1 MPVNVEEGF
10 YLLYLD
16 GRLERLN
23 SAEFVPHKKLI
34 LTNKNVK
41 AHFYV
46 KTSSDYNQMMRRV
59 ATLRQEIKDE
69 SASTDRR

>member
-1 MPVNVEEGF
+1 MPVHVEEGY
-10 YLLYLD
+10 YLLYFD

-23 SAEFVPHKKLI
+23 RAEFVPHQKFI

-46 KTSSDYNQMMRRV
+46 KTSGDYNEMMRRV
-59 ATLRQEIKDE
+59 AVLRQEIRDQ
-69 SASTDRR
+69 DH